1 VGLEQP
7 AVQKPDHPIEW
18 NHCQPTRVKIILA
31 EDPLRATVTADG
43 PIKLEGMFEV
53 GTSIIDPPSRTASE
67 LSDLIAKVQE
77 ARLHRKQEAIS
88 QPRQSAPVTGVAS
101 KSGDAHLSAFDHAGF
116 KRLTRA
122 QPTASA
128 IATAG
133 PKIISVQ
140 EGR

>member
-1 VGLEQP
+1 MESLP
-7 AVQKPDHPIEW
+7 AYAREDH
-18 NHCQPTRVKIILA
+18 TRRN
-31 EDPLRATVTADG
+31 PLRATVTADG

-53 GTSIIDPPSRTASE
+53 GTSIIDPPSSTASE

-77 ARLHRKQEAIS
+77 ARLHAKQEAIS
-88 QPRQSAPVTGVAS
+88 QPRQSASVTGVAN
-101 KSGDAHLSAFDHAGF
+101 KSGDAHVSAFDHAGF

-140 EGR
+140 EGRRILRSRSIQATRER